1 MQASLG
7 ELISDQIDVLS
18 DGITKDAIR
27 EIPSYGASPLKV
39 TSERVERWLK
49 ILSDSIRRNEPQ
61 LLADYLS
68 TVALQRQE
76 EGYAIKDLHAIVMI
90 TERHLLAHIDR
101 STDDAVVRSGERALL
116 NAVMDSAR
124 MVLSVAYILR
134 KADAVSS

>member
-1 MQASLG
+1 
-7 ELISDQIDVLS
+7 LISEQLEALS

-27 EIPSYGASPLKV
+27 EIPSYGAAPLKV

-49 ILSDSIRRNEPQ
+49 ILSESIRRNEPQ

-76 EGYAIKDLHAIVMI
+76 EGYAIKDLHAIVFI
-90 TERHLLAHIDR
+90 TERHLLTFIDR
-101 STDDAVVRSGERALL
+101 LTDDPVVRSGERALL

-124 MVLSVAYILR
+124 MVLGVAYILS
-134 KADAVSS
+134 KADTSSS